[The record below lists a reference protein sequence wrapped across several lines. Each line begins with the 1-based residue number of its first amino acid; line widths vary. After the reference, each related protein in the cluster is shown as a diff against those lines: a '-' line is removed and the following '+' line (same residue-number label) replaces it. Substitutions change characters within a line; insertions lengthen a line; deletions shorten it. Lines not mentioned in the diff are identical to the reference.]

1 MYTIGEVSKMMNIS
15 VSTLRYYDSVGL
27 LLNVSRNEN
36 GNRVFDSKDINS
48 LILIECLKASGM
60 KIKEIKEF
68 IDLCLLGNDS
78 LKDRLEFFKKQEQVI
93 DQEIKKLENSMNMIK
108 FKQWYYSTDIE
119 HNDENYVR
127 NLSIE
132 NMPKEIRELY
142 KKTHHIN

>member
-27 LLNVSRNEN
+27 LINVSRNEN

-48 LILIECLKASGM
+48 LILSECLKASGM

-108 FKQWYYSTDIE
+108 FKQWYYSTAIE

>member
-27 LLNVSRNEN
+27 LINVSRNES

-93 DQEIKKLENSMNMIK
+93 DQEIKKLENSMKMIN
-108 FKQWYYSTDIE
+108 FKQWYYSTAIE